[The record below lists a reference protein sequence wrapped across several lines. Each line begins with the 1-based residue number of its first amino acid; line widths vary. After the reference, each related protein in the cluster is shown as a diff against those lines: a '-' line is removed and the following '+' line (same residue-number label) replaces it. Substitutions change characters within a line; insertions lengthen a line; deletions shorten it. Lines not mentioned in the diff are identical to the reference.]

1 MEMEMEFY
9 VNTDMHVYVYVCV
22 RDDSRD
28 LEAEACFR
36 SSFLSWYIKKLSAS
50 FRFFFLGMRVFYLK
64 PLLWRDFLLHYS
76 LLFDRVSRVSL
87 SHPLHIK
94 TR

>member
-28 LEAEACFR
+28 L
-36 SSFLSWYIKKLSAS
+36 
-50 FRFFFLGMRVFYLK
+50 M
-64 PLLWRDFLLHYS
+64 
-76 LLFDRVSRVSL
+76 LLFVGVLFIHSY
-87 SHPLHIK
+87 
-94 TR
+94 

>member
-28 LEAEACFR
+28 LEAGACFLVEF
-36 SSFLSWYIKKLSAS
+36 SFLV
-50 FRFFFLGMRVFYLK
+50 R
-64 PLLWRDFLLHYS
+64 
-76 LLFDRVSRVSL
+76 
-87 SHPLHIK
+87 
-94 TR
+94 

>member
-28 LEAEACFR
+28 LEAGGRIFDR
-36 SSFLSWYIKKLSAS
+36 V
-50 FRFFFLGMRVFYLK
+50 FFLGTLENQF
-64 PLLWRDFLLHYS
+64 F
-76 LLFDRVSRVSL
+76 
-87 SHPLHIK
+87 
-94 TR
+94 

>member
-28 LEAEACFR
+28 LEAGAFFDR
-36 SSFLSWYIKKLSAS
+36 VFFLGTLEKLFAS
-50 FRFFFLGMRVFYLK
+50 FRFFFPGTRVFYLK
-64 PLLWRDFLLHYS
+64 PLLWRDF
-76 LLFDRVSRVSL
+76 FT
-87 SHPLHIK
+87 PL
-94 TR
+94 